1 MGLFFVYRAFTIF
14 RPMVFSSVI
23 FLLFFLP
30 LFLAA
35 YYAVPRNFR
44 NAIVLIF
51 SVLFLAWGAPDFLP
65 FMLGSCL
72 ANYYLVGF
80 LGKTQQRNRRRLL
93 VGLSVALN
101 LALLFYF
108 KYTNFFLENVSLLR
122 QLFGSPEL
130 TWERIA
136 LPIGI
141 SFFTFTSIT
150 YAVDVYRGKHEALTS
165 PLDYLLYIMMFPHLL
180 AGPIIRFEFIANQ
193 IRQREDTWSNILYGF
208 YRFILGLSKKVLIA
222 DVLAIEVDRIMGAG
236 MPGLDTASAWIAI
249 LAYTFQLY
257 FDFSGYSDMAI
268 GLARMIGFR
277 FPENFDNPYIS
288 GSVTEFWRRWH
299 ITFSNFMRN
308 YVYYPLGG
316 NRVKTQRRLYFNLW
330 FVFLISGLWHGA
342 SWNFVLYGAFHGFF
356 MVLERLFLS
365 KLYGRI
371 WKYIPIACTF
381 LVIVLSRVFFRIE
394 GLSDAAGFLKTL
406 FSFDFKPGLL
416 PVNPHFYTILIV
428 AVLFSF
434 ITLSKYGLKLQ
445 AFFYERDYTHHEHT
459 AITGLYAVL
468 LILCIASLTGQGFS
482 PFIYFRF

>member
-1 MGLFFVYRAFTIF
+1 
-14 RPMVFSSVI
+14 MVFSSII
-23 FLLFFLP
+23 FILFFLP

-35 YYAVPRNFR
+35 YYAVPRRGRNFVILLFS
-44 NAIVLIF
+44 IV
-51 SVLFLAWGAPDFLP
+51 FLAWGAPDFLP
-65 FMLGSCL
+65 FMIGSCL
-72 ANYYLVGF
+72 VNFYLVRL
-80 LGKTQQRNRRRLL
+80 LGRPSQKNFRHLL

-101 LALLFYF
+101 LGLLFYF
-108 KYTNFFLENVSLLR
+108 KYANFFLENVSVLR
-122 QLFGSPEL
+122 EWFGSPAL
-130 TWERIA
+130 TWERIV

-150 YAVDVYRGKHEALTS
+150 YSVDVYRGKHDALQS

-193 IRQREDTWSNILYGF
+193 IRQREDTWSNILFGF
-208 YRFILGLSKKVLIA
+208 YRFTLGLAKKILIA
-222 DVLAIEVDRIMGAG
+222 DVLALEVDRILSINI
-236 MPGLDTASAWIAI
+236 PGLDSATAWVAI

-299 ITFSNFMRN
+299 MTFSSFMRY

-316 NRVKTQRRLYFNLW
+316 NRVNTQRRLYFNLW
-330 FVFLISGLWHGA
+330 LVFLISGLWHGA

-365 KLYGRI
+365 KIYARI
-371 WKYIPIACTF
+371 WKFIPIAFTF
-381 LVIVLSRVFFRIE
+381 LVIVLSRVFFRIDD
-394 GLSDAAGFLKTL
+394 LPDAMGFMKVL
-406 FSFDFKPGLL
+406 FSFNTQPGML
-416 PVNPHFYTILIV
+416 PVNIHFYFILIA
-428 AVLFSF
+428 AVIFSF
-434 ITLSKYGLKLQ
+434 ITLSGFGLRLQ
-445 AFFYERDYTHHEHT
+445 TFFYDREYSKNENYAMTT
-459 AITGLYAVL
+459 LYAIL
-468 LILCIASLTGQGFS
+468 LILAIASLTGQGFS

>member
-1 MGLFFVYRAFTIF
+1 
-14 RPMVFSSVI
+14 MVFSSII

-30 LFLAA
+30 VFLAA
-35 YYAVPRNFR
+35 YYLVPRKTR
-44 NAIVLIF
+44 NYVVLLF
-51 SVLFLAWGAPDFLP
+51 SIIFLAWGAPDFLP

-72 ANYYLVGF
+72 VNYYLVRL
-80 LGKTQQRNRRRLL
+80 LGNTKKKNSQRML

-101 LALLFYF
+101 LGLLFYF
-108 KYTNFFLENVSLLR
+108 KYTNFFLENVSALR
-122 QLFGSPEL
+122 ELFGSPAL

-150 YAVDVYRGKHEALTS
+150 YSVDVYRGKHEALKS

-222 DVLAIEVDRIMGAG
+222 DVLALEVDRILGLNI
-236 MPGLDTASAWIAI
+236 PGLDTASAWIAI

-257 FDFSGYSDMAI
+257 YDFSGYSDMAI

-299 ITFSNFMRN
+299 MTFSSFMRY

-316 NRVKTQRRLYFNLW
+316 NRVNTRRRLYFNLW
-330 FVFLISGLWHGA
+330 LVFLISGLWHGA

-365 KLYGRI
+365 GIYARI
-371 WKYIPIACTF
+371 GKMIPIAFTF
-381 LVIVLSRVFFRIE
+381 LIIVLSRVFFRIE
-394 GLSDAAGFLKTL
+394 DLPDSVGFMKVL
-406 FSFDFKPGLL
+406 FSFRSQPGMM
-416 PVNPHFYTILIV
+416 PVNLHFYTIMIV
-428 AVLFSF
+428 AVVFSF
-434 ITLSKYGLKLQ
+434 ITLSGFGLKLQ
-445 AFFYERDYTHHEHT
+445 AFFYEREYTGKEHT
-459 AITGLYAVL
+459 AMTGLYAILLVL
-468 LILCIASLTGQGFS
+468 AIASLTGQGFS